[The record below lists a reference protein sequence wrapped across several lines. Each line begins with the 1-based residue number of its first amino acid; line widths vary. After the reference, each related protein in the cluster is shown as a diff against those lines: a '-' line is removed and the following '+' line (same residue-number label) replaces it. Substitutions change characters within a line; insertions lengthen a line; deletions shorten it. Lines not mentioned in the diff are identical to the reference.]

1 MRQTFLLATAAAT
14 LLVGQGALAD
24 VLYTIG
30 VPNTQLGAYS
40 GPYAT
45 TTVHLVD
52 ATHATITFDALTNG
66 GYVYLLGD
74 GSEADVNVNAASW
87 TISGFAGTNPYA
99 GFTPGP
105 YFDGGS
111 GNVSAFGT
119 FNQTVNGFDGFGHAA
134 VEVSYTL
141 TNTGGTWG
149 SDGDVLTANA
159 DGYVAAVHAYAC
171 ADPCT
176 QAEGATVTGF
186 AGSGGSSV
194 PEPAELPLLVSAALA
209 VLIPI
214 KKARRMIS

>member
-1 MRQTFLLATAAAT
+1 MRQTFLLATAAAM
-14 LLVGQGALAD
+14 LLAGPGALAD

-30 VPNTQLGAYS
+30 VPNTQLGPYS

-74 GSEADVNVNAASW
+74 GSEADVNVNATSW
-87 TISGFAGTNPYA
+87 TISGITGTNPYA
-99 GFTPGP
+99 LFTPGP

-111 GNVSAFGT
+111 LNVASFGT
-119 FNQTVNGFDGFGHAA
+119 FNQTVDGFDGFGHAA
-134 VEVSYTL
+134 TEVSYTL
-141 TNTGGTWG
+141 TNTGGTWSG
-149 SDGDVLTANA
+149 DGDVLTPNA
-159 DGYVAAVHAYAC
+159 SGYVAAVHAFAC

-176 QAEGATVTGF
+176 KAEGATATGF

-194 PEPAELPLLVSAALA
+194 PEPAGLPLLAAAALA
-209 VLIPI
+209 ALTSFQKV
-214 KKARRMIS
+214 RRANW

>member
-1 MRQTFLLATAAAT
+1 MRQTFLLAAAAAT
-14 LLVGQGALAD
+14 LLTGQGAFAD

-30 VPNTQLGAYS
+30 VPNTQLAGYS

-52 ATHATITFDALTNG
+52 ATHATITFDAQTNG

-74 GSEADVNVNAASW
+74 GSEADVNVNATSW
-87 TISGFAGTNPYA
+87 TISGIAGTNPYA

-119 FNQTVNGFDGFGHAA
+119 FNQTVNGFDGFDHAA
-134 VEVSYTL
+134 AEVSYTL
-141 TNTGGTWG
+141 TNMGGTWG
-149 SDGDVLTANA
+149 SDGDVLTPNA
-159 DGYVAAVHAYAC
+159 GGYVAAVHAFAC
-171 ADPCT
+171 ASPCT

-194 PEPAELPLLVSAALA
+194 PEPAGLSLIAAAALA
-209 VLIPI
+209 SLIPF
-214 KKARRMIS
+214 KKARRRIS